1 MGAIGPII
9 AMLLLSIISIFIIS
23 IGYDLLQTT
32 FELDTWIVITIM
44 FFGWPIP
51 VYIVGFIIAILY
63 TFLVKGKNNV

>member
-23 IGYDLLQTT
+23 IGFDLLQTT
-32 FELDTWIVITIM
+32 FELDTWVVITIM

-51 VYIVGFIIAILY
+51 VYIIAILY
-63 TFLVKGKNNV
+63 TFLVKEKNNV